1 MLEIVRARHSSLRC
15 RLLWNL
21 GLLLIVLMLA
31 SGLSAYWNGR
41 EAADT
46 AYDRTLLASAR
57 TIAAGLSQREGSLS
71 ADVPYVALD
80 TFAYDS
86 AGRIYY
92 QVNDINQRLISG
104 YENLPAPPPGTLRT
118 DDYPALASFYS
129 GRYQAEAV

>member
-1 MLEIVRARHSSLRC
+1 MHKPSSLRW

-21 GLLLIVLMLA
+21 ALLLVVLMIA

-57 TIAAGLSQREGSLS
+57 TIAAGLSHRDGTLS

-80 TFAYDS
+80 SFAYDR
-86 AGRIYY
+86 AGRL
-92 QVNDINQRLISG
+92 QVRADVTYGGQFRVGAGAWVDIPAEVVVRG
-104 YENLPAPPPGTLRT
+104 TPAPLEVRT
-118 DDYPALASFYS
+118 AKSRLAS
-129 GRYQAEAV
+129 Q

>member
-1 MLEIVRARHSSLRC
+1 MLEIFRTRHSSLRW

-57 TIAAGLSQREGSLS
+57 TIAAGFRN
-71 ADVPYVALD
+71 A
-80 TFAYDS
+80 T
-86 AGRIYY
+86 
-92 QVNDINQRLISG
+92 
-104 YENLPAPPPGTLRT
+104 
-118 DDYPALASFYS
+118 
-129 GRYQAEAV
+129 AV